1 MVPRGSYVENMN
13 ILFPEGEIVLQIE
26 YTWNAMKTFR
36 RCVVMA
42 LPIFRIPKK
51 KYSGET
57 IAVSLRLAKDLLREI
72 DEIEKNGKKS

>member
-1 MVPRGSYVENMN
+1 
-13 ILFPEGEIVLQIE
+13 
-26 YTWNAMKTFR
+26 
-36 RCVVMA
+36 MA

-72 DEIEKNGKKS
+72 DEIAKKTGRSRSEVLTMCLEFALEHKEDTDMQEER